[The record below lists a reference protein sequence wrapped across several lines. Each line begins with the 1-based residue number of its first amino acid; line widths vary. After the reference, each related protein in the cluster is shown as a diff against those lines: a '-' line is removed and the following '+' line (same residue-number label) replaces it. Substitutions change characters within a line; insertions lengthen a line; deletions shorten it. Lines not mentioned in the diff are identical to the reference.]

1 MVEWIYT
8 QQGLMAEATRFGA
21 QGPQPGAL
29 VVYV

>member
-8 QQGLMAEATRFGA
+8 QQGLLAGATGFGA
-21 QGPQPGAL
+21 QGPQLGGL

>member
-8 QQGLMAEATRFGA
+8 QQGLLAEATGFGA
-21 QGPQPGAL
+21 QGPQPGGL